1 MEMKGLIIG
10 VGAAGNK
17 SVINLVEN
25 EVVSKDDIILVNS
38 TTMDVPD
45 AYKSMTHILS
55 GTDGGF
61 GKERARSKEAM
72 LTDLQAGR
80 LKLKDKVADGN
91 YKFIAVITSTEGGT
105 GSGAA
110 TMLAQY
116 ITRVIML
123 PVHLIGFTGFGTDG
137 RGLQNTM
144 EFMQDIT
151 KNMIVHL
158 IRNDRFMQEN
168 DGSIIK
174 SELAANEELANTIR
188 TITGQLIKEST
199 HNIDPTDIKKVVNM
213 PGYEI
218 VEYYELEEKI
228 RNKKDFDRILAQMC
242 DDSHAMQ
249 SHGMGRLGIILN
261 LNENSQL
268 YANDDTVL
276 RNRYGVPYEPF
287 IHRQHE
293 GKEFIA
299 FICSG
304 MKMPMEEVKEI
315 YEQYQIA
322 SEQVDKSEDD
332 FFAEVAGMKGNSKD
346 SMFDTHAVAVNSGD
360 EDAFFS
366 SMMKGSDSDSKKP
379 ATTPASEY

>member
-17 SVINLVEN
+17 SVINLMEN
-25 EVVSKDDIILVNS
+25 EVVSKDDAILVNS

-61 GKERARSKEAM
+61 GKERSKSKKAM
-72 LTDLQAGR
+72 LDDLQSG
-80 LKLKDKVADGN
+80 KFNIKQKVAENN
-91 YKFIAVITSTEGGT
+91 YKFIAVVTSTEGGT

-116 ITRVIML
+116 IASVIKL
-123 PVHLIGFTGFGTDG
+123 PVHIIGFTGFGTDG

-144 EFMQDIT
+144 EYMQDIT
-151 KNMIVHL
+151 KDMVVHL

-168 DGSIIK
+168 DGSVIR

-218 VEYYELEEKI
+218 VEYYELEDKI

-249 SHGMGRLGIILN
+249 SHGMGRMGIILN

-268 YANDDTVL
+268 YANDDSVL

-304 MKMPMEEVKEI
+304 MKMPIEEVKEI
-315 YEQYQIA
+315 YEQYQIE
-322 SEQVDKSEDD
+322 SEKVDKSEDA
-332 FFAEVAGMKGNSKD
+332 FFSQVAGMKGNSKD
-346 SMFDTHAVAVNSGD
+346 SMFDTHAVEVNSGD
-360 EDAFFS
+360 EDAFFK
-366 SMMKGSDSDSKKP
+366 SMMVKDSDSKKP
-379 ATTPASEY
+379 AVTPASEY